1 MADTTNLSQFLS
13 DVADAIRTKKET
25 TEQIPAENFDQ
36 EILSIETGIDTSDAN
51 AIAENIE
58 EGKTAYVN
66 GEKITGTANTWDTD
80 NRRIFIKQDGITV
93 VEPSRLG
100 TKGRLQFGA
109 PISTIS
115 KTGSSTVLLRGTN
128 EAEIS
133 ATQEDVANAIN
144 LTPEKLVKGNTILGV
159 EGTAETGG
167 SEINNQDKEIT
178 ENGTYTADEGY
189 TGLGTVQ
196 VNVQQKVQ
204 LFDDKQTMDEF
215 LNEHYNELEVNNKAV
230 VYGKQ
235 SIVPIGNEM
244 LYTSIY
250 LPETIVLKEPLTEDI
265 TFYNGQKSSHSE
277 GGGNDYITPTEWNM
291 FFHLNMAYASFTYTS
306 SDGKTYTR
314 GDVDISGRGW
324 DDKFIWN
331 NDTCMLS
338 IEHSQGS
345 NNTKLFYRAVNGHT
359 DVLMQFFRTIKPVFD
374 GIYNLENV
382 EDTTVRRIGQT
393 GTNFVNNNIIT
404 PSYVYIPIVPYSSTS
419 DMFGIKT
426 GTKIVQGL
434 ECDTFEELYQAPYS
448 NITLVYDNSKIY
460 VGTFNSYNTSTG
472 TNTIVKS
479 NRYVVRNGKK
489 ETEALEFKLSEQKF
503 KYVNG
508 SLTYAFCPFFETSNL
523 EDFRILQNASYAYL
537 RKTASLSSSAT
548 IKRSTDTLLKVPLKA
563 YNIAENQLS
572 LDNNNQLLTGV
583 IGYGANAAVIGDGS
597 IYDNLDEA
605 EVLSKIFN
613 LVPVTTNNH
622 NQYYRPIP
630 QTNITNVK
638 NKAKITYLK
647 EDNTIGNNKYYIAK
661 PNVTNHKATTMV
673 RKYINSQDYDPVNN
687 VMVSV
692 QYESID
698 NVNTYTLVI
707 ENYETKEVL
716 YQEDIAAMNYSY
728 AGISIVKGYA
738 FLRTYID
745 STKTWTIYKY
755 NLASLTKTTLD
766 TFNASSTSNSEVFKN
781 NDEYVLYQDSRL
793 VGTNRIKCTTK
804 IHFPEANKS
813 VTLRDETISTSRSR
827 ENYLYYVDLADT
839 IYVLTEC
846 ANDSY
851 KLLSVNK
858 STYSITNVGLTKV
871 PNRIS
876 QFHDVPKNGFA
887 DTTYVYFGWILL
899 PKNNST
905 IGDNYSYV
913 RIYDTD
919 NNLIDDKQD
928 SNNRHYTINN
938 NHYVYNSGKLYKVDS
953 YTVHKDD
960 DGSDWII
967 DCICSKTYICPGQDY
982 FYYLLQRGNDDNYT
996 SSSVHYDITSMIDNG
1011 EYYMF
1016 NILDDLVT
1024 GDIRMKQYKNS
1035 TSTDYDY
1042 SVLYTGTDSIIQR
1055 NIGDVFN
1062 VQNAPITKQEYNTA
1076 IDTANEILGDTAE

>member
-1 MADTTNLSQFLS
+1 MANITNLEQFLT
-13 DVADAIRTKKET
+13 DVATAIRTKKET
-25 TEQIPAENFDQ
+25 TGQIPAENFDT
-36 EILSIETGIDTSDAN
+36 EILSIETGIDTSDAT
-51 AIAENIE
+51 AIAEDIYKN
-58 EGKTAYVN
+58 KTAYVN
-66 GEKITGTANTWDTD
+66 GEKVTGTMEGMDNQQYWRANKVTVESGWSDLNSNRVVLTSTPPYGKTLRWYKSTELCLHAGWVDT
-80 NRRIFIKQDGITV
+80 
-93 VEPSRLG
+93 
-100 TKGRLQFGA
+100 
-109 PISTIS
+109 
-115 KTGSSTVLLRGTN
+115 
-128 EAEIS
+128 
-133 ATQEDVANAIN
+133 ANAIG
-144 LTPEKLVKGNTILGV
+144 LTADKIKKGETILGI
-159 EGTAETGG
+159 EGTAETG
-167 SEINNQDKEIT
+167 SKINNQDKTINT
-178 ENGTYTADEGY
+178 NGTYQADEGY

-204 LFDDKQTMDEF
+204 LFDDKQTMNEF

-235 SIVPIGNEM
+235 SIVPIGNGM

-250 LPETIVLKEPLTEDI
+250 LPETIVLKEPLTEDVI
-265 TFYNGQKSSHSE
+265 FYNGQKSSHSE
-277 GGGNDYITPTEWNM
+277 GGGNNYITPTEWNM
-291 FFHLNMAYASFTYTS
+291 FFHLNMAYAGCTYTS

-314 GDVDISGRGW
+314 GDVNVETHGPWG
-324 DDKFIWN
+324 DKFVWN
-331 NDTCMLS
+331 NDTCVLS
-338 IEHSQGS
+338 IED
-345 NNTKLFYRAVNGHT
+345 NDNTKLFYEAVNGHT

-426 GTKIVQGL
+426 GTKIIQGL
-434 ECDTFEELYQAPYS
+434 ECDTFEELYQVPYS
-448 NITLVYDNSKIY
+448 NITLLYDNSKIY

-472 TNTIVKS
+472 TDTIVKS

-503 KYVNG
+503 KYVKG
-508 SLTYAFCPFFETSNL
+508 SYTYAFCTFFETSNL

-537 RKTASLSSSAT
+537 RKTASLSSSTT
-548 IKRSTDTLLKVPLKA
+548 IKRSTDTLLKTPLKA

-597 IYDNLDEA
+597 IYDNLDEY

-613 LVPVTTNNH
+613 LTPVTTNNH
-622 NQYYRPIP
+622 NQYYRTIP
-630 QTNITNVK
+630 QTNITNIT

-673 RKYINSQDYDPVNN
+673 RKYIDSQDYDPVNN

-692 QYESID
+692 QYESTN
-698 NVNTYTLVI
+698 NVYTYTLVI

-738 FLRTYID
+738 FLRTYVD

-755 NLASLTKTTLD
+755 DLASLTKTTLD

-781 NDEYVLYQDSRL
+781 NDEYVLYQDSRQ

-804 IHFPEANKS
+804 IHFSEANKS
-813 VTLRDETISTSRSR
+813 VTLRDETISTSNSR

-858 STYSITNVGLTKV
+858 STYSVTNVGLTKV

-876 QFHDVPKNGFA
+876 QFYDVPKNGFA
-887 DTTYVYFGWILL
+887 DDTYVYFGWILL

-913 RIYDTD
+913 RIYDTA

-938 NHYVYNSGKLYKVDS
+938 NHYVYNNGKLYKVDS
-953 YTVHKDD
+953 YTVHKEDN
-960 DGSDWII
+960 GSNWII
-967 DCICSKTYICPGQDY
+967 DCICSKTYICPGKNY
-982 FYYLLQRGNDDNYT
+982 FYYLLQRGNDDSYT
-996 SSSVHYDITSMIDNG
+996 SSSVYYDITSMIDNG

-1055 NIGDVFN
+1055 NIDDVFN
-1062 VQNAPITKQEYNTA
+1062 VQNAPITNQEYNTA
-1076 IDTANEILGDTAE
+1076 VTTASEILGEEV

>member
-1 MADTTNLSQFLS
+1 MANITNLEQFLT
-13 DVADAIRTKKET
+13 DVATAIRTKKET
-25 TEQIPAENFDQ
+25 TGQIPAENFDS

-51 AIAENIE
+51 AVASDIIN
-58 EGKTAYVN
+58 GKTAYVN
-66 GEKITGTANTWDTD
+66 GEKITGNIQERTAEQNPMKTAATTITENNDR
-80 NRRIFIKQDGITV
+80 NRFGMSGVPTALQTYAFRPNAK
-93 VEPSRLG
+93 VE
-100 TKGRLQFGA
+100 
-109 PISTIS
+109 
-115 KTGSSTVLLRGTN
+115 V
-128 EAEIS
+128 EA
-133 ATQEDVANAIN
+133 DKDKVANAIG
-144 LTPEKLVKGNTILGV
+144 LTPEKVVRGNTILGV
-159 EGTAETGG
+159 EGTAETG
-167 SEINNQDKEIT
+167 SQIHNQDKNIT
-178 ENGTYTADEGY
+178 KNGTYTADEGY

-204 LFDDKQTMDEF
+204 LFDDKQTMDDF

-265 TFYNGQKSSHSE
+265 TFYNGQKSSHGG
-277 GGGNDYITPTEWNM
+277 GGGNVYITPTKWNM
-291 FFHLNMAYASFTYTS
+291 YFHLNMAYASFTYTS

-314 GDVDISGRGW
+314 GDVNVDTRGSW
-324 DDKFIWN
+324 GDKFVWN

-338 IEHSQGS
+338 IEHGED
-345 NNTKLFYRAVNGHT
+345 NDNTKLFYRAVNGHT
-359 DVLMQFFRTIKPVFD
+359 DVLMQFFRNIKPVFD

-393 GTNFVNNNIIT
+393 CTNFVNNNIIT
-404 PSYVYIPIVPYSSTS
+404 PSYVYIPIVPHSSTS

-472 TNTIVKS
+472 TATIVKS

-508 SLTYAFCPFFETSNL
+508 SYTYAFCPFFETSNL

-537 RKTASLSSSAT
+537 RKTASLSSSVT

-583 IGYGANAAVIGDGS
+583 IGYGANSTVIGDGS

-630 QTNITNVK
+630 QTNITNVT

-692 QYESID
+692 QYESTD
-698 NVNTYTLVI
+698 NVYTYTLVI

-738 FLRTYID
+738 FLRTYVD

-781 NDEYVLYQDSRL
+781 NDEYVLYQDSRQ

-813 VTLRDETISTSRSR
+813 VTLRDETISTSNGR

-846 ANDSY
+846 ANNSY

-858 STYSITNVGLTKV
+858 STYNITNVGLTKV

-876 QFHDVPKNGFA
+876 QFYDVPKNGFA

-913 RIYDTD
+913 RIYDTH

-928 SNNRHYTINN
+928 TNNRHYTINN

-960 DGSDWII
+960 NGSNWII

-982 FYYLLQRGNDDNYT
+982 FYYLLQRGNNDNYT

-1055 NIGDVFN
+1055 NIDDVFN

-1076 IDTANEILGDTAE
+1076 IDTANEILGSTT

>member
-1 MADTTNLSQFLS
+1 MADVTNLEQFLT
-13 DVADAIRTKKET
+13 DVANSIKAKKGT
-25 TEQIPAENFDQ
+25 TEKIPAANFDS
-36 EILSIETGIDTSDAN
+36 EILSIETGIDTSDAT
-51 AIAENIE
+51 AVASNIE
-58 EGKTAYVN
+58 QGKTAYVN
-66 GEKITGTANTWDTD
+66 GEKVEGSLQVFGVPTDIASNVQYQENAMGNYLISSASRAQTG
-80 NRRIFIKQDGITV
+80 IIKQ
-93 VEPSRLG
+93 G
-100 TKGRLQFGA
+100 TS
-109 PISTIS
+109 ISMQSEAS
-115 KTGSSTVLLRGTN
+115 K
-128 EAEIS
+128 
-133 ATQEDVANAIN
+133 VASAIN

-167 SEINNQDKEIT
+167 SEINNQDKTFI

-189 TGLGTVQ
+189 TGLGTVN
-196 VNVQQKVQ
+196 VNVSQKVK
-204 LFDDKQTMDEF
+204 LFDDKQAMNTF
-215 LNEHYNELEVNNKAV
+215 LNEHYNELHIDDKAV
-230 VYGKQ
+230 VYGKK

-244 LYTSIY
+244 MYTSIY
-250 LPETIVLKEPLTEDI
+250 LPQTIVLDKPLTTDV
-265 TFYNGQKSSHSE
+265 TFYNGSKSDHGG
-277 GGGNDYITPTEWNM
+277 GGGNNYITPTQWNM
-291 FFHLNMAYASFTYTS
+291 YMHLNTSGADFTYTS
-306 SDGKTYTR
+306 EDGKTYTR
-314 GDVDISGRGW
+314 GDVNVEGHGGW
-324 DDKFIWN
+324 GASFVWDEN
-331 NDTCMLS
+331 TNLLS
-338 IEHSQGS
+338 IDESTNDEHYQ
-345 NNTKLFYRAVNGHT
+345 LFYRAVNGHT
-359 DVLMQFFRTIKPVFD
+359 DVLMQFFRNIKPVFD

-434 ECDTFEELYQAPYS
+434 ECDTFEELYQAPYT

-460 VGTFNSYNTSTG
+460 VGIFNSYNTSTG
-472 TNTIVKS
+472 TDTIVKS
-479 NRYVVRNGKK
+479 NRYIVRNGKK

-508 SLTYAFCPFFETSNL
+508 SYTYAFCPFFETSNL

-537 RKTASLSSSAT
+537 RKTASLSSSTT
-548 IKRSTDTLLKVPLKA
+548 INRSTDTLLKVPLKA

-583 IGYGANAAVIGDGS
+583 IGYGTNAAVIGDGS

-630 QTNITNVK
+630 QTNITNVT

-673 RKYINSQDYDPVNN
+673 RKYISSQDYDPVNN

-692 QYESID
+692 QYESTD
-698 NVNTYTLVI
+698 NVYTYALVI

-738 FLRTYID
+738 FLRTYVD

-755 NLASLTKTTLD
+755 NLASLIKTTLD

-827 ENYLYYVDLADT
+827 ENYLYYVDLTDE

-846 ANDSY
+846 AYGDGY

-858 STYSITNVGLTKV
+858 NTYNVTNVGLTNT
-871 PNRIS
+871 PNRSS
-876 QFHDVPKNGFA
+876 QFYDVPKNGFA

-913 RIYDTD
+913 RIYDTH

-928 SNNRHYTINN
+928 TNNRHYTMSN
-938 NHYVYNSGKLYKVDS
+938 NHYVYNNGKLYKVDS

-960 DGSDWII
+960 NGSNWII
-967 DCICSKTYICPGQDY
+967 DCICSKTYICPGKDY
-982 FYYLLQRGNDDNYT
+982 FYYLLQRGNDNNYT
-996 SSSVHYDITSMIDNG
+996 SSNIYYDITSMIDNG

-1024 GDIRMKQYKNS
+1024 GDICMKQYKNS

-1055 NIGDVFN
+1055 NIDDVFN

-1076 IDTANEILGDTAE
+1076 VATTEDILGNTTE